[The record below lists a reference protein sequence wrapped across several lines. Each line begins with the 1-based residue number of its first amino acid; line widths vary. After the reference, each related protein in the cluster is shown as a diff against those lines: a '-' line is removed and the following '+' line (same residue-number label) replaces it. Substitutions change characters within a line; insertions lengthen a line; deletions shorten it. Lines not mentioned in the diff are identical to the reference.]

1 MKNIDKIIFGDNQF
15 FGINHMSQE
24 KAQQLS
30 ERFQNLESII
40 EVYDIAYKNGIRSFM
55 LNSNDRANEICNYFK
70 SNKSKYPELNWYPSI
85 PYPHKYANLISEKGI
100 ISTLNDILFKDNSTI
115 GLLGMFA
122 KGSSALIS
130 KDAIKL
136 LQMLIDVEVKIFT
149 GLDIKVIFL
158 QNIITDLLLGYE
170 VGEIFY
176 EYCAYI
182 KQKYNVIPGFITQ
195 NMPHL
200 KDKLNNWGISGVVI
214 CTSINDIGYLMSPSR
229 EKYIDSINSNDETKY
244 KIMCMSTM
252 ASGAI
257 NAEKAYSFINSLN
270 IQSVV
275 FGASSKQHIKQT
287 VALINK

>member
-1 MKNIDKIIFGDNQF
+1 M
-15 FGINHMSQE
+15 
-24 KAQQLS
+24 
-30 ERFQNLESII
+30 
-40 EVYDIAYKNGIRSFM
+40 VYWDVCK
-55 LNSNDRANEICNYFK
+55 
-70 SNKSKYPELNWYPSI
+70 
-85 PYPHKYANLISEKGI
+85 
-100 ISTLNDILFKDNSTI
+100 
-115 GLLGMFA
+115 

-214 CTSINDIGYLMSPSR
+214 CN
-229 EKYIDSINSNDETKY
+229 Y
-244 KIMCMSTM
+244 KMTLVILCHQ
-252 ASGAI
+252 
-257 NAEKAYSFINSLN
+257 AEKN
-270 IQSVV
+270 I
-275 FGASSKQHIKQT
+275 
-287 VALINK
+287 LIQ